1 MRIKIIIAG
10 LALSVLGGAAFFG
23 VKAWRGQVVARQER
37 QAFVK
42 AQELI
47 RAGQPD
53 KALAICYAEAQ
64 PGGRCDWRP
73 VELDALVGLR
83 DVGRLAPLYER
94 ESARVLQHE
103 EASVL
108 LARAFLHARQA
119 AKFEQVRTAW
129 RGHEKQPQLWL
140 ALDSDALLLAGKPR
154 EAEKWLR
161 TQKLPGKA
169 DAVRLGRLALLVGK
183 RDLNEAWQL
192 LDQASQLDSHNVD
205 LRSFRAQLLEGIKR
219 PEAALVENVAALVA
233 EPKNQIL
240 RDQLAEFYRRQGQY
254 DLALQTWQEGLTAPS
269 VDFIWLKLAF
279 WGRMIQPVA
288 LDADKVPP
296 GEIEPL
302 AQWVIRLQSGQF
314 WQSNSFAALPQ
325 ARRYAQER
333 QELFWLQL
341 LDLLHNRREAEAQE
355 MLKFN
360 RFRTRSWQPDL
371 EAAVRRILIYRQAR
385 SLNAADL
392 VFVSTTPAT
401 NQHQFFVQLESLAK
415 QERSVAQFRFPPE
428 FDALLRGPEAFAAAF
443 LAAGWREAAL
453 QLYAGTDLS
462 QRPDWLAYGL
472 GQLLRMNRGNRAALT
487 FLDKQKPSPS
497 LGLLSAE
504 ILIGDGKA
512 AEGLKRLATLASENS
527 PVGFRASYML
537 ALASLDAGKYDDAR
551 GWVSRQPLLVKEIV
565 GVELL
570 ARIAL
575 RQGQAAEADRLYR
588 TVAKD
593 SIEAKSYLARQAF
606 AQKNWAEARRYTM
619 ELIHA
624 LPDELTLRE
633 NLLAIDKAAAT
644 P

>member
-1 MRIKIIIAG
+1 MEYRIFWEAGFRVFGLYGRGKDGKCECGNPKCPEKSLFKHPRVANWQHTPHWSEEQLETLELMKHLRTGYGVALHEMVVVDVDARNGGLASLAKLLDVVPEIAG
-10 LALSVLGGAAFFG
+10 SGLIVNTGSGGGSKHYYFKAPPG
-23 VKAWRGQVVARQER
+23 V
-37 QAFVK
+37 
-42 AQELI
+42 
-47 RAGQPD
+47 
-53 KALAICYAEAQ
+53 
-64 PGGRCDWRP
+64 
-73 VELDALVGLR
+73 ALV
-83 DVGRLAPLYER
+83 
-94 ESARVLQHE
+94 
-103 EASVL
+103 
-108 LARAFLHARQA
+108 
-119 AKFEQVRTAW
+119 
-129 RGHEKQPQLWL
+129 
-140 ALDSDALLLAGKPR
+140 
-154 EAEKWLR
+154 
-161 TQKLPGKA
+161 
-169 DAVRLGRLALLVGK
+169 
-183 RDLNEAWQL
+183 
-192 LDQASQLDSHNVD
+192 
-205 LRSFRAQLLEGIKR
+205 I
-219 PEAALVENVAALVA
+219 
-233 EPKNQIL
+233 
-240 RDQLAEFYRRQGQY
+240 
-254 DLALQTWQEGLTAPS
+254 
-269 VDFIWLKLAF
+269 KLADYP
-279 WGRMIQPVA
+279 G
-288 LDADKVPP
+288 LDFK
-296 GEIEPL
+296 
-302 AQWVIRLQSGQF
+302 SGQF